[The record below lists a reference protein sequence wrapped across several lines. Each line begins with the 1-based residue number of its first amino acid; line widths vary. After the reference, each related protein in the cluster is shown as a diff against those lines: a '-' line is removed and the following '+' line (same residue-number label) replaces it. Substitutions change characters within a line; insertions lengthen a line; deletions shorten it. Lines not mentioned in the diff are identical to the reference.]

1 MGSLE
6 LDTTPCRTHDSHSFS
21 FVTQL
26 APIASPIM
34 DEPNWGLELWDCVDQ
49 VLGEVA
55 INNNFLS
62 GSCSKYIRERAEVEK
77 EYAKNLRKLENKYAI
92 MNSSE
97 GNGKADEQ
105 RVIMQVFRS
114 IMVELGYQAGQHEIL
129 AEDLNKIYPLEI
141 KTTIKDVHKLVDSIK
156 KELKGHHSNLEKS
169 YKCLEKT
176 KVKYIKCQEDFNSS
190 KVSQKIENSNLQ
202 IDKLKQE
209 FQYKEQLVEEN
220 RIEYAVQLVQTNKC
234 QSEFYDCQLPA
245 VLNSIQKIC
254 EGQCLYFA
262 SLMRRCI
269 ENEMSVYPIISK
281 CHKDMVKQLK
291 EIDVKKEMKVVIERY
306 KTGAV
311 PPSEIQFNDLS
322 TSGLMSGIV
331 SYSEP
336 LQLKTQTESGKSLYQ
351 EKRTIEKKIK
361 SQDGQ
366 IQKGIKEIL
375 ALRKMIQTY
384 KANPNFG
391 TTDKLCEQLEMSI
404 QRVEVLKSGVMLL
417 RGE

>member
-1 MGSLE
+1 
-6 LDTTPCRTHDSHSFS
+6 
-21 FVTQL
+21 
-26 APIASPIM
+26 
-34 DEPNWGLELWDCVDQ
+34 
-49 VLGEVA
+49 
-55 INNNFLS
+55 
-62 GSCSKYIRERAEVEK
+62 
-77 EYAKNLRKLENKYAI
+77 
-92 MNSSE
+92 
-97 GNGKADEQ
+97 
-105 RVIMQVFRS
+105 
-114 IMVELGYQAGQHEIL
+114 
-129 AEDLNKIYPLEI
+129 
-141 KTTIKDVHKLVDSIK
+141 
-156 KELKGHHSNLEKS
+156 
-169 YKCLEKT
+169 
-176 KVKYIKCQEDFNSS
+176 
-190 KVSQKIENSNLQ
+190 
-202 IDKLKQE
+202 
-209 FQYKEQLVEEN
+209 
-220 RIEYAVQLVQTNKC
+220 
-234 QSEFYDCQLPA
+234 
-245 VLNSIQKIC
+245 
-254 EGQCLYFA
+254 
-262 SLMRRCI
+262 
-269 ENEMSVYPIISK
+269 MSVYPIISK

-361 SQDGQ
+361 SQDDQ

-417 RGE
+417 RGELERIVSKLEIIKMSNETYYFSNYGSIAGSKTPELNDIYYTPDVSSSDLNKEYECIDKIISSNKKNNFYGYDDDECNDIYEKFSSNIEDQYKRMDQVTSYKSKVYDWVTQCRNSPSPPPPPLPSEPPIEILTKVVALYPFTGEVENSINMDEGEHFYVTEQDMEGWTRVRKIEIQHGNNEERIEGYVPSSFIKFLS